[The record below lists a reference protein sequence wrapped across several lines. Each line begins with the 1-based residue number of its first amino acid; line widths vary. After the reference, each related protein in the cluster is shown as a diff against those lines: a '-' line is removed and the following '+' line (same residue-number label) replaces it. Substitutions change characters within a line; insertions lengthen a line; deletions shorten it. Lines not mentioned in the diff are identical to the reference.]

1 MLSRSALYPQRS
13 HTAYFVV
20 TNSHLLSLPQFD
32 FSSALRLN
40 LANVIWQADSTV
52 SQLKAISEQLASAK
66 HLGVLQV
73 SLPANVQTEI
83 EQIGEILNSSI
94 AAITNSSND
103 IRDDLNSV
111 RVALI
116 TVSILMLT
124 SLQFLVSFL
133 QFLGYISLTTRTM
146 TLECSLCTF
155 YK

>member
-1 MLSRSALYPQRS
+1 M
-13 HTAYFVV
+13 
-20 TNSHLLSLPQFD
+20 
-32 FSSALRLN
+32 
-40 LANVIWQADSTV
+40 
-52 SQLKAISEQLASAK
+52 
-66 HLGVLQV
+66 GVLQV

-83 EQIGEILNSSI
+83 EQIGEILSSSI

-103 IRDDLNSV
+103 IRDILNSV

-133 QFLGYISLTTRTM
+133 QFLGYISLSTRTM

-155 YK
+155 ISKNYLNLFLFRSRMILGWILVTDDSGTFIW

>member
-13 HTAYFVV
+13 RTAYFVV
-20 TNSHLLSLPQFD
+20 TNSHLLSLP
-32 FSSALRLN
+32 
-40 LANVIWQADSTV
+40 
-52 SQLKAISEQLASAK
+52 
-66 HLGVLQV
+66 QV

-103 IRDDLNSV
+103 IRDVLNSV

-124 SLQFLVSFL
+124 SLQFLVSPYDSWMVF
-133 QFLGYISLTTRTM
+133 GD
-146 TLECSLCTF
+146 
-155 YK
+155 